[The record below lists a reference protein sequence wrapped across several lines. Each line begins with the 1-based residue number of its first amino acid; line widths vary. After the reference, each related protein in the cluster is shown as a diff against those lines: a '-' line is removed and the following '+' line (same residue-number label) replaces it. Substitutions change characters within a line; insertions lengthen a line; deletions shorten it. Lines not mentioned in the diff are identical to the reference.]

1 MAKVPHQCS
10 VSAAYSV
17 NSNAYFAQR
26 WAVRLMCSTHT
37 CTHAGLMT
45 ILPGETPLVILC
57 SHLSCPRPHSELNG
71 WCDYM
76 KACCLS
82 KAWFHSNTRNACKAL
97 CKKKYACKIKSTQE
111 TQQMQKNYARKKT
124 KVRKRK
130 SRN

>member
-1 MAKVPHQCS
+1 VDGRTDVHMDGHLRPILLG
-10 VSAAYSV
+10 
-17 NSNAYFAQR
+17 
-26 WAVRLMCSTHT
+26 RLFGVDLIMHKLTHT
-37 CTHAGLMT
+37 HTHTGLMT